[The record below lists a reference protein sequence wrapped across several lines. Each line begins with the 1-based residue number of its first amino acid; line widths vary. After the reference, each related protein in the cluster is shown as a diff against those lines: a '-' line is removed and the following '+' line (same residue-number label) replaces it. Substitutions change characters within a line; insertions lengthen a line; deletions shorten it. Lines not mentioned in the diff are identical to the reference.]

1 MWIEIV
7 STCVVIVT
15 VNDAIYIVMW
25 IEIDSFYTTFFNS
38 SLDAIYIVMWI
49 EILRKTNCIFLR
61 LDAIYIVMWIEIQQ
75 IIIIWSLFQDA
86 IYMDMW
92 IEITTIS

>member
-1 MWIEIV
+1 M
-7 STCVVIVT
+7 
-15 VNDAIYIVMW
+15 
-25 IEIDSFYTTFFNS
+25 
-38 SLDAIYIVMWI
+38 
-49 EILRKTNCIFLR
+49 K
-61 LDAIYIVMWIEIQQ
+61 DAIYIVMWIEIQQ